1 LFGTFLVDEK
11 RRFVVIAF
19 GELIH
24 DLRRESGLGLRELC
38 RQSDKDGSLTQP
50 ISIAYLS
57 RIGNGGLHNDLSKI
71 TIDKLWS
78 LGVALGVDPLLLF
91 VVKAGLPVKYL
102 DHPTRMSLFDVRDV
116 PNMRFGEYIRGMRHA
131 LELTLAEVNALAK
144 LDPARYGMSPGYL
157 VQVETYADEFV
168 KNVSGE
174 KLWALGCLYRVD
186 PLALFCLSRGMTS
199 LLDSKTRNSLFGKFS
214 L

>member
-1 LFGTFLVDEK
+1 MAKIYVHKLHGLQLRFTIYFPGGKVVRYRFSRSRDEMYSLHRAAEMLEVAS
-11 RRFVVIAF
+11 RRCDASF
-19 GELIH
+19 
-24 DLRRESGLGLRELC
+24 REVE
-38 RQSDKDGSLTQP
+38 
-50 ISIAYLS
+50 
-57 RIGNGGLHNDLSKI
+57 
-71 TIDKLWS
+71 
-78 LGVALGVDPLLLF
+78 VAVNLGVDPLLLF

>member
-1 LFGTFLVDEK
+1 MAKIYVHKLHGLQLRFTIYFPEGKVVRYRFSRSRDEMYSLHRAAEMLEVAS
-11 RRFVVIAF
+11 RRCDASF
-19 GELIH
+19 
-24 DLRRESGLGLRELC
+24 REDE
-38 RQSDKDGSLTQP
+38 
-50 ISIAYLS
+50 
-57 RIGNGGLHNDLSKI
+57 
-71 TIDKLWS
+71 
-78 LGVALGVDPLLLF
+78 VAVNLGVDPLLLF

>member
-1 LFGTFLVDEK
+1 MAKIYVHKLHGLQLRFTIYFPEGKVVRYRFSRSRDEMYSLHRAAEMLEVASRRCDASLREVEVAVNLGLITNEEASLLTGGKRSSSYVLDLVME
-11 RRFVVIAF
+11 RWAVSSSLANSPYSHEVN
-19 GELIH
+19 
-24 DLRRESGLGLRELC
+24 LRRAKRLRLWLESN
-38 RQSDKDGSLTQP
+38 P
-50 ISIAYLS
+50 I
-57 RIGNGGLHNDLSKI
+57 
-71 TIDKLWS
+71 
-78 LGVALGVDPLLLF
+78 
-91 VVKAGLPVKYL
+91 
-102 DHPTRMSLFDVRDV
+102 PT
-116 PNMRFGEYIRGMRHA
+116 
-131 LELTLAEVNALAK
+131 

>member
-1 LFGTFLVDEK
+1 MAKIYVHKLHGLQLRFTIYFPEGKVVSYRFSRSRDEMYSLHRAAEMLEVAS
-11 RRFVVIAF
+11 RRCDASF
-19 GELIH
+19 
-24 DLRRESGLGLRELC
+24 REVE
-38 RQSDKDGSLTQP
+38 
-50 ISIAYLS
+50 
-57 RIGNGGLHNDLSKI
+57 
-71 TIDKLWS
+71 
-78 LGVALGVDPLLLF
+78 VAVNLGVDPLLLF

>member
-1 LFGTFLVDEK
+1 MAKIYVHKLHGLQLRFTIYFPEGKVVRYRFSRSRDEMYSLHRAAEMLEVAS
-11 RRFVVIAF
+11 RRCDASF
-19 GELIH
+19 
-24 DLRRESGLGLRELC
+24 REVE
-38 RQSDKDGSLTQP
+38 
-50 ISIAYLS
+50 
-57 RIGNGGLHNDLSKI
+57 
-71 TIDKLWS
+71 
-78 LGVALGVDPLLLF
+78 VAVNLGVDPLLLF

>member
-1 LFGTFLVDEK
+1 MAKIYVHKLHGLQLRFTIYFPEGKVVRYRFSRSRDEMYSLHRAAEMLEVAS
-11 RRFVVIAF
+11 RRCDASF
-19 GELIH
+19 
-24 DLRRESGLGLRELC
+24 REVE
-38 RQSDKDGSLTQP
+38 
-50 ISIAYLS
+50 
-57 RIGNGGLHNDLSKI
+57 
-71 TIDKLWS
+71 
-78 LGVALGVDPLLLF
+78 VAVNLGVDPLLLF

-199 LLDSKTRNSLFGKFS
+199 LLDSKTRNSLFGKIS